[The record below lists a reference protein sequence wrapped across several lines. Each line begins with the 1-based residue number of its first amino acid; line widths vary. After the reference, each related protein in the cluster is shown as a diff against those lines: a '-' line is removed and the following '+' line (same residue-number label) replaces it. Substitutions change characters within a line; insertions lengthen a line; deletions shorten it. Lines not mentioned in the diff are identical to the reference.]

1 MGNAKAG
8 LILLLVMFSC
18 QLGAQVFRYGVQA
31 GIGIEQFNNGEEVMR
46 QDFEVSFR
54 PLLTV
59 GGLAE
64 MSFREVPVF
73 FGLGLNLNRAHRVY
87 SRGFDS
93 DFAFGLTRVEE
104 YRDRRTY
111 FLTLPLSAGFRE
123 GRVSVSFGIR
133 MLYTLSTN
141 NRNSTITYEYIAVIP
156 SETLPLREIDYMPF
170 HTEPFVKASYAL
182 NAGWEAYGAI
192 FRHNSNPDFESIHA
206 RWRYVLGVVYYL
218 GSPAKDK
225 L

>member
-93 DFAFGLTRVEE
+93 DFAFGLTRIEE

-123 GRVSVSFGIR
+123 GRVSVSFGMR

-182 NAGWEAYGAI
+182 NAGCEAYGAI